1 MNGEIKILVTF
12 SQITVCVPVSTV
24 NHDKDNHVF
33 CFTTCNADI
42 FH

>member
-1 MNGEIKILVTF
+1 MNGEIKTLVTF

-24 NHDKDNHVF
+24 NHDNHVF